1 MIATAENRNLRET
14 PTFAMTAHRLASFD
28 PKDVGAV
35 LLADF
40 RAAAGS
46 QALFRAF
53 LAERDNDRFGARFWL
68 DAYEA
73 IVKASS

>member
-1 MIATAENRNLRET
+1 
-14 PTFAMTAHRLASFD
+14 MTAHPLATFD
-28 PKDVGAV
+28 PQDVGAV

-40 RAAAGS
+40 RTAAGS

-53 LAERDNDRFGARFWL
+53 LAEQDHDAKAVRFWL

-73 IVKASS
+73 IVKASK

>member
-1 MIATAENRNLRET
+1 MA
-14 PTFAMTAHRLASFD
+14 AHRLASFD
-28 PKDVGAV
+28 PKDIGAV

-40 RAAAGS
+40 RAEAGS

-53 LAERDNDRFGARFWL
+53 LAEQDKDRFAARFWL

-73 IVKASS
+73 ILKASND